1 MIRAI
6 EVSEA
11 TGIPFSRQP
20 VREEQTG
27 FSWKIV
33 STETDRQELYD
44 RIGKRV
50 SEMIR
55 KGLADEVA
63 ALLKAGVPEDA
74 QSMSGL
80 GYKEMIPYIH
90 GECSLEEAAEMIR
103 TGTRH
108 FAKRQMTFL
117 RREESIR
124 YVRTDEDKAIERI
137 HQYLIQEDHERGC

>member
-1 MIRAI
+1 M
-6 EVSEA
+6 
-11 TGIPFSRQP
+11 
-20 VREEQTG
+20 REEQTG

-117 RREESIR
+117 RREENLR
-124 YVRTDEDKAIERI
+124 YVRTGEENTYEEIRK
-137 HQYLIQEDHERGC
+137 LLL